1 MKKLVALL
9 IAGALSASTSF
20 AASFTLNGSAVSSSA
35 LGDYAVGDTIVYV
48 VAGGGGG
55 AFSTAGLE
63 SLTSALSLAVGESL
77 GGYEIAFT
85 STTVGGGGSTFA
97 FGGTLNAT
105 ASAGDAFGLLVFDSS
120 TTSTTASDSYTIFN
134 DSSWVLPAAGGS
146 FTFGGSNQPISIT
159 SGGTTSSVAGAVPE
173 PSSYALFGGLFA
185 LTCVMLR
192 RRA

>member
-1 MKKLVALL
+1 MKKLIALL
-9 IAGALSASTSF
+9 IAGAISASTSF
-20 AASFTLNGSAVSSSA
+20 AASFTLNGQAVGSSA

-55 AFSTAGLE
+55 AFSTSGLE
-63 SLTSALSLAVGESL
+63 SLTSALSLAVGESI
-77 GGYEIAFT
+77 GGYEIALT
-85 STTVGGGGSTFA
+85 SSTVGGGGNTFA
-97 FGGTLNAT
+97 FGGSLTAT

-134 DSSWVLPAAGGS
+134 DASWVLPAAGGS
-146 FTFGGSNQPISIT
+146 FTFGQAGQPVSIS
-159 SGGTTSSVAGAVPE
+159 SGGTVSSVAVPE
-173 PSSYALFGGLFA
+173 PSAYALLGGLFA